1 MKQVTICQ
9 RPVPAIVQGCMRLES
24 LSVKEVRDLI
34 ELHLDSGVN
43 FWDHADIYGDTDGAC
58 EALFGEALRGL
69 PGIRDKLILQSK
81 CGIRSQSSTIYD
93 FSKQHIIN
101 SVEGSLR
108 RLGTDHLDYLLLHR
122 PDLLMQPEEVAQ
134 AFDHLK
140 SQGKVLHFGVSNHT
154 PSQMEVLKTA
164 VEQPLEINQLQFSLA
179 HTLLL
184 DAPAYLNTNDP
195 HAVSRDAGVL
205 DYCRLNHVTIQ
216 CYSPFQCGAFEESFL
231 GNPHYE
237 KLNQTLKTLAEKY
250 VTTKNGIASAWIL
263 RHPADMQVVIGTT
276 NAQRIRGILQGSD
289 VVLTREEWY
298 TLYTAAG
305 NQLP

>member
-58 EALFGEALRGL
+58 EALFGEAMRGL

-81 CGIRSQSSTIYD
+81 CGIRSQGATIYD
-93 FSKQHIIN
+93 FSKQHIIR

-134 AFDHLK
+134 AFDQLK

-154 PSQMEVLKTA
+154 PAQIEVLKTA

-184 DAPAYLNTNDP
+184 DAPAYLNTSDP
-195 HAVSRDAGVL
+195 HAVSRDAGAL

-216 CYSPFQCGAFEESFL
+216 CYSPFQYGAFEGSFL

-237 KLNQTLKTLAEKY
+237 KLNQALKTLAEKY
-250 VTTKNGIASAWIL
+250 GTTENGIAAAWIL
-263 RHPADMQVVIGTT
+263 RHPAEMQVVIGTT
-276 NAQRIRGILQGSD
+276 NAQRIRGILHGSD

-298 TLYTAAG
+298 TLYAAAG
-305 NQLP
+305 NHLP